1 MFAWFRHAARYE
13 LQQQGLGEA
22 EKIRAI
28 GDAEAARLAARADVI
43 RQNPELVAL
52 IRAEAALNWDGKLP
66 ERMFPTTALP
76 LLQLPGPMCYES
88 ARTQPCHCEARPST
102 GSG

>member
-76 LLQLPGPMCYES
+76 LLQLDS
-88 ARTQPCHCEARPST
+88 AN
-102 GSG
+102 